1 MAICHQ
7 WSWRG
12 FEVNT
17 KDNAEN
23 GVLVTGLEWRRV
35 DLCGF
40 NRPLAISDRV
50 SRVYRRERPL
60 L

>member
-23 GVLVTGLEWRRV
+23 GVLVPV
-35 DLCGF
+35 QQ
-40 NRPLAISDRV
+40 PAVIV
-50 SRVYRRERPL
+50 SFPVTTM
-60 L
+60 

>member
-23 GVLVTGLEWRRV
+23 GVLVTGLEWRRTIRELRRVGV
-35 DLCGF
+35 DTCDTCRIGG
-40 NRPLAISDRV
+40 SGG
-50 SRVYRRERPL
+50 
-60 L
+60 